1 LRKIA
6 RLPGFRPDSN
16 FGGLAVE
23 ALWNETLDVALD
35 FRKFPRQALK
45 NWILNEVA
53 SQYPNCS
60 KLLSKES
67 CGGCIENM
75 LHVTNKQYLFVD
87 ENGALKEVQLHSFD
101 DLRPFLGVFIILP
114 VSVLSYASLQEFPS
128 L

>member
-1 LRKIA
+1 MR
-6 RLPGFRPDSN
+6 F
-16 FGGLAVE
+16 
-23 ALWNETLDVALD
+23 ALD
-35 FRKFPRQALK
+35 FRQYPRGKFPGQTLK

-67 CGGCIENM
+67 WGGCVENM

-87 ENGALKEVQLHSFD
+87 ENGALKEVKLHSFD
-101 DLRPFLGVFIILP
+101 DLGEIGKMSYRPNPSFLGVFIILS
-114 VSVLSYASLQEFPS
+114 VSVFPYASLQEFPS

>member
-1 LRKIA
+1 
-6 RLPGFRPDSN
+6 
-16 FGGLAVE
+16 
-23 ALWNETLDVALD
+23 
-35 FRKFPRQALK
+35 
-45 NWILNEVA
+45 
-53 SQYPNCS
+53 
-60 KLLSKES
+60 
-67 CGGCIENM
+67 M